1 MNETVHQ
8 EGCGR
13 GPALALEE
21 EGGVSRQQGDLGRG
35 LLKTSRGNFQKE
47 CERARFLRRIG
58 SLGSSVDERE
68 FRDQR
73 KCATT
78 I

>member
-1 MNETVHQ
+1 MNEAVHQ

-35 LLKTSRGNFQKE
+35 LLKTSRGNREESFKKSAS
-47 CERARFLRRIG
+47 ARVF
-58 SLGSSVDERE
+58 
-68 FRDQR
+68 
-73 KCATT
+73 
-78 I
+78 